1 MVKIT
6 EEEIRKIANL
16 AHLDLS
22 DAEVKM
28 YQNDLSWIL
37 WHVDSLQNIDT
48 KNVEPIYQVTGLKNV
63 KREDVI
69 SASWIEKELIN
80 CAKNKSENWSILV
93 ANVL

>member
-16 AHLDLS
+16 AHLELS

-48 KNVEPIYQVTGLKNV
+48 K
-63 KREDVI
+63 
-69 SASWIEKELIN
+69 
-80 CAKNKSENWSILV
+80 
-93 ANVL
+93 